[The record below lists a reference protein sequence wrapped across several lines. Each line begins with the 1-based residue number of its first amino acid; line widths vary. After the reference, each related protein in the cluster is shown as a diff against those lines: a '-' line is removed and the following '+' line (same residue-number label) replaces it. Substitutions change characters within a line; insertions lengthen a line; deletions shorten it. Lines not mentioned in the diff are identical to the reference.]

1 MSDLQDNSYK
11 KVSLEAKSDIDP
23 AAFKKLDGVSNLELR
38 GSSASFMFKGSL
50 NAFAA
55 TNRYR

>member
-23 AAFKKLDGVSNLELR
+23 AAFKKLDGASNLELR
-38 GSSASFMFKGSL
+38 GSSASFMF
-50 NAFAA
+50 
-55 TNRYR
+55 